1 MDNPSGLIRI
11 KYVKSSIGYARRQ
24 KDTVASLG
32 LRRLGESVI
41 QPDNAAIRGMV
52 RAVRHLVTV
61 EAVPAA
67 EAAMEETA

>member
-24 KDTVASLG
+24 KDTVVSLG

-52 RAVRHLVTV
+52 RAVRHLVVV